1 MKLSYNSKKAK
12 DKNVV
17 LEFIKNGGKCFYQY
31 GFTFKGASPRQI
43 TTEKALELFPKYS
56 FGMGF
61 WEFNWCRT
69 EDREDV
75 ILFNEYSENDL
86 Y

>member
-1 MKLSYNSKKAK
+1 MKLSYNSQKAK

-17 LEFIKNGGKCFYQY
+17 LEFINNNGKCFYQY
-31 GFTFKGASPRQI
+31 GFGFKGASKRSI
-43 TTEKALELFPKYS
+43 TKDEALELFPKYS

-61 WEFNWCRT
+61 YELDWIT
-69 EDREDV
+69 VDGEDA

>member
-1 MKLSYNSKKAK
+1 MKESKN
-12 DKNVV
+12 KNEV
-17 LEFIKNGGKCFYQY
+17 LEFINNGGKCFYRY
-31 GFTFKGASPRQI
+31 GLGFRGAVKRPI
-43 TTEKALELFPKYS
+43 TKDKALELFPSYS

-61 WEFNWCRT
+61 YELSWIT
-69 EDREDV
+69 VDDEDA